1 MHYYKG
7 RSGVGLI
14 QNFRHSSRAII
25 IRCASHISVTFEPH
39 SPRIHAKLRITLQ
52 ETKMSTLQNETLF
65 EEIYDMV
72 WCDYR
77 DNHNLTDDQ
86 LYALEQNSQ
95 YGYLLEIENDA
106 RKIYE
111 DRCQ

>member
-1 MHYYKG
+1 M
-7 RSGVGLI
+7 
-14 QNFRHSSRAII
+14 
-25 IRCASHISVTFEPH
+25 
-39 SPRIHAKLRITLQ
+39 PRMYAKLRITLQ

-95 YGYLLEIENDA
+95 YGYLVEIENDA

-111 DRCQ
+111 DTCQ

>member
-1 MHYYKG
+1 
-7 RSGVGLI
+7 
-14 QNFRHSSRAII
+14 
-25 IRCASHISVTFEPH
+25 
-39 SPRIHAKLRITLQ
+39 
-52 ETKMSTLQNETLF
+52 MSTLQNETLF

-95 YGYLLEIENDA
+95 YGYLLETNWHMHKKKKTLGFPTSKSLVNSNIHQTLVLSPS
-106 RKIYE
+106 RIGTMVV
-111 DRCQ
+111 RF

>member
-1 MHYYKG
+1 MP
-7 RSGVGLI
+7 
-14 QNFRHSSRAII
+14 
-25 IRCASHISVTFEPH
+25 RCC
-39 SPRIHAKLRITLQ
+39 AKLKITLQ

-86 LYALEQNSQ
+86 LYALKQNSQ
-95 YGYLLEIENDA
+95 YGWLPVIGDEA
-106 RKIYE
+106 RKRFDEI
-111 DRCQ
+111 CQ

>member
-1 MHYYKG
+1 
-7 RSGVGLI
+7 
-14 QNFRHSSRAII
+14 
-25 IRCASHISVTFEPH
+25 
-39 SPRIHAKLRITLQ
+39 
-52 ETKMSTLQNETLF
+52 MSTLQNETLF

-111 DRCQ
+111 DSCQ